1 MFPICSVCKKT
12 QPRADTKYCDFC
24 GMQTMQAEELE
35 QHTAKLAEQAGAEA
49 IRSEVLKKS
58 ESIPVNT
65 LPVLVDDKKIEVVG
79 IVFGTSSK
87 QAFWGLSTQADRLSR
102 AYAAA
107 LNNLRYEAALIKA
120 DAVVGVTFALNNS
133 TGSGATMLTGS
144 SEAVML
150 LGTAIKYN
158 KPA

>member
-1 MFPICSVCKKT
+1 
-12 QPRADTKYCDFC
+12 
-24 GMQTMQAEELE
+24 MQTMQAEELE

-158 KPA
+158 KSA